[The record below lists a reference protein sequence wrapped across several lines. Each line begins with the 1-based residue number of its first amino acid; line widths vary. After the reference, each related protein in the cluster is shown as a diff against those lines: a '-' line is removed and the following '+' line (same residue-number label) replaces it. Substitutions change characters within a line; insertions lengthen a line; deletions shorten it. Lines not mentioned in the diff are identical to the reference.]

1 MAKVIALANQKG
13 GVGKTTT
20 AINLAASL
28 ALLGKKVLLL
38 DADPQAN
45 ATSGLGFDINLEGI
59 YECIA
64 GLRKP
69 EEVILQSP
77 DVKNLW
83 LLPSSIDLVAADT
96 ELPKL
101 EDAHHVMKRI
111 VDAVRERFD
120 YIFIDC
126 SPSLGYTTVNILT
139 AADTVLIPVQ
149 CEYLALE
156 GLSKLLNTIRKVKSG
171 LNPALDIEG
180 FLLTMYMRNRL
191 NNQVVNEVR
200 EHFGPLAYDTIIQ
213 RNIRLGEAPSHG
225 KPVMLYDAG
234 AVGCGELS
242 HAGPG
247 IPQAQPQT
255 EKITYRNETTEGIR
269 ARTGRHIRHR
279 RRRRQAQADEPDVRD
294 RRHGD
299 HSQPHAAAY
308 AVRRGGA
315 RRTGRLD
322 PPAGGH
328 PAHHGQEIRR
338 RKIYHHQRRTPLACG
353 AARRP
358 DEPPGLYPRG
368 GRREPARHGP
378 GGEHASARISMP

>member
-64 GLRKP
+64 GQKQAD
-69 EEVILQSP
+69 EVLLQSP
-77 DVKNLW
+77 DVKN
-83 LLPSSIDLVAADT
+83 
-96 ELPKL
+96 
-101 EDAHHVMKRI
+101 
-111 VDAVRERFD
+111 
-120 YIFIDC
+120 C

-156 GLSKLLNTIRKVKSG
+156 GLSKLLNTIRKVKGG
-171 LNPALDIEG
+171 LNPGLDIEG

-191 NNQVVNEVR
+191 NNQVVSEVR

-234 AVGCGELS
+234 AVGSENYL
-242 HAGPG
+242 AL
-247 IPQAQPQT
+247 AR
-255 EKITYRNETTEGIR
+255 EFLKRN
-269 ARTGRHIRHR
+269 
-279 RRRRQAQADEPDVRD
+279 
-294 RRHGD
+294 
-299 HSQPHAAAY
+299 
-308 AVRRGGA
+308 
-315 RRTGRLD
+315 
-322 PPAGGH
+322 
-328 PAHHGQEIRR
+328 
-338 RKIYHHQRRTPLACG
+338 RKR
-353 AARRP
+353 
-358 DEPPGLYPRG
+358 
-368 GRREPARHGP
+368 
-378 GGEHASARISMP
+378 SK

>member
-64 GLRKP
+64 GQKRA

-96 ELPKL
+96 ELPKM
-101 EDAHHVMKRI
+101 ENAHHVMKRI
-111 VDAVRERFD
+111 VDSVRERFD
-120 YIFIDC
+120 YVFIDC

-156 GLSKLLNTIRKVKSG
+156 GLSKLLNTIRKVK
-171 LNPALDIEG
+171 
-180 FLLTMYMRNRL
+180 
-191 NNQVVNEVR
+191 
-200 EHFGPLAYDTIIQ
+200 
-213 RNIRLGEAPSHG
+213 
-225 KPVMLYDAG
+225 
-234 AVGCGELS
+234 
-242 HAGPG
+242 
-247 IPQAQPQT
+247 
-255 EKITYRNETTEGIR
+255 
-269 ARTGRHIRHR
+269 
-279 RRRRQAQADEPDVRD
+279 
-294 RRHGD
+294 
-299 HSQPHAAAY
+299 
-308 AVRRGGA
+308 
-315 RRTGRLD
+315 
-322 PPAGGH
+322 
-328 PAHHGQEIRR
+328 
-338 RKIYHHQRRTPLACG
+338 
-353 AARRP
+353 
-358 DEPPGLYPRG
+358 
-368 GRREPARHGP
+368 
-378 GGEHASARISMP
+378 

>member
-64 GLRKP
+64 GIRRP

-77 DVKNLW
+77 DIKKLW

-96 ELPKL
+96 ELPKM
-101 EDAHHVMKRI
+101 ENAHFVMKRI
-111 VDAVRERFD
+111 VDAVRESYD

-139 AADTVLIPVQ
+139 AADAVLVPVQ

-156 GLSKLLNTIRKVKSG
+156 GLSKLLSTIRKVQTS
-171 LNPALDIEG
+171 LNPSLGIEG

-191 NNQVVNEVR
+191 NNQVVTEVR
-200 EHFGPLAYDTIIQ
+200 EHFGALAYDTIIQ

-225 KPVMLYDAG
+225 KPVMLYDASATG
-234 AVGCGELS
+234 SENYLNLAREFL
-242 HAGPG
+242 
-247 IPQAQPQT
+247 
-255 EKITYRNETTEGIR
+255 KRN
-269 ARTGRHIRHR
+269 
-279 RRRRQAQADEPDVRD
+279 
-294 RRHGD
+294 
-299 HSQPHAAAY
+299 
-308 AVRRGGA
+308 
-315 RRTGRLD
+315 
-322 PPAGGH
+322 
-328 PAHHGQEIRR
+328 
-338 RKIYHHQRRTPLACG
+338 RKN
-353 AARRP
+353 
-358 DEPPGLYPRG
+358 
-368 GRREPARHGP
+368 
-378 GGEHASARISMP
+378 S

>member
-69 EEVILQSP
+69 EEVILQCP

-101 EDAHHVMKRI
+101 ENAHHVMKRI

-234 AVGCGELS
+234 AVGSENYLTL
-242 HAGPG
+242 AR
-247 IPQAQPQT
+247 
-255 EKITYRNETTEGIR
+255 EFLKRN
-269 ARTGRHIRHR
+269 
-279 RRRRQAQADEPDVRD
+279 
-294 RRHGD
+294 
-299 HSQPHAAAY
+299 
-308 AVRRGGA
+308 
-315 RRTGRLD
+315 
-322 PPAGGH
+322 
-328 PAHHGQEIRR
+328 
-338 RKIYHHQRRTPLACG
+338 RK
-353 AARRP
+353 
-358 DEPPGLYPRG
+358 PRK
-368 GRREPARHGP
+368 
-378 GGEHASARISMP
+378 